1 MDFITD
7 YWQQLVALVA
17 VGAALFKVKFD
28 VDILKAKVQTL
39 FDLWN
44 QNNNTRK

>member
-1 MDFITD
+1 MDFITN
-7 YWQQLVALVA
+7 YWQQLVTIVV
-17 VGAALFKVKFD
+17 VGAALFKMKFD

-44 QNNNTRK
+44 QSNSTRK

>member
-1 MDFITD
+1 MD
-7 YWQQLVALVA
+7 YWQQLVAIVA

-44 QNNNTRK
+44 QRNNTIK

>member
-7 YWQQLVALVA
+7 YCQQLVALVA

-44 QNNNTRK
+44 QRNNTIK